1 MTFERPKFVS
11 NILIGQPIFSD
22 ETSNLC
28 DFVDFVGKLWT
39 HTQIQKMLIS
49 PEEMGCPMR
58 MFDTVLGRSNVILLV
73 LKSHRNIPVILGNT
87 WSTSVD
93 SIVA

>member
-1 MTFERPKFVS
+1 MTFERPKTVS
-11 NILIGQPIFSD
+11 NILIGHPISSD
-22 ETSNLC
+22 EISNLC

-39 HTQIQKMLIS
+39 HTQIHKKVIS
-49 PEEMGCPMR
+49 SEAMRCPMR
-58 MFDTVLGRSNVILLV
+58 MFDRVLERPKVILLV
-73 LKSHRNIPVILGNT
+73 LKSHRNILPILVNI